1 MMKPKPV
8 WQGRKLIPKHEL
20 EESNFEEG
28 GKTTTTTKKPC
39 QKKSVSSGR
48 KDITIGKQT
57 QKGGYEDKNNPSEA
71 KLALEVKNRMADIK
85 SSMTMLHD
93 KIEKTF

>member
-28 GKTTTTTKKPC
+28 GKMTTTTKKPC

-71 KLALEVKNRMADIK
+71 KLAFEFKNSIE
-85 SSMTMLHD
+85 MLHD
-93 KIEKTF
+93 